1 MDGGVPVVGEAGGSV
16 VSVALGEGDADGG
29 DVGDGDVLGGGEVAG
44 GEAPSVGDVVED
56 GVVPGPSGVAEPVA
70 EGSGAHV
77 SLTVVT

>member
-1 MDGGVPVVGEAGGSV
+1 M
-16 VSVALGEGDADGG
+16 SVALGEGDADGGDVGDGDADGG

-44 GEAPSVGDVVED
+44 GEAPSVGDAVED